1 MSTAVFVCAD
11 SPDILLDGV
20 QAEAV
25 EGLCETPSRISE
37 KLGGADR
44 VVLLLHGSH
53 YDLADVQKAL
63 RSVEVD
69 PLGAQ
74 ILDVPPGISESDLE
88 ITLAGL
94 RQRALAFAGSRPEH
108 QKPTTSH
115 VFNRRSLFRPP
126 RPWYRAAPMVD
137 EAKCAAENGCQAC
150 VDVCP
155 QDAYRWQQG
164 RIHFNKD
171 LCEPCGRCVSVC
183 PTEAIS
189 NPSTTPEM
197 LAAQIRA
204 LVRHGDASVGLRF
217 VCSGARSAEPV
228 SGWHE
233 IVVPCTG
240 MVPGT
245 WLLTALLMGAG
256 SVTAVNC
263 TDGGCPRGLDGHSRT
278 AIDLARS
285 ALTAADLDPDLVPMQ
300 MGEVIGRPIARA
312 DFTAPFTHAGDAEA
326 MLALDSI
333 SQRGLDV
340 THIGSSL
347 GVVTIDSESCT
358 LCAQCAQTC
367 PTTAIQAGFDLDTVT
382 LSFDAAACTN
392 CGQCTIACPE
402 IERGAIRVTAKIDSD
417 LLRAGRQTINKGIVL
432 VCESCGKPVAPAPM
446 MDRIGELLG
455 EEFEDTM
462 QFLSRR
468 CMDCRGLT

>member
-20 QAEAV
+20 EVNAI
-25 EGLCETPSRISE
+25 EGLCETPLRIAE
-37 KLGGADR
+37 QLGGADR
-44 VVLLLHGSH
+44 VVLLLHESH

-69 PLGAQ
+69 PLGSQ
-74 ILDVPPGISESDLE
+74 ILDVPLGISESDLE
-88 ITLAGL
+88 ATLAGL
-94 RQRALAFAGSRPEH
+94 RQRALAYAGSRPEH
-108 QKPTTSH
+108 QKPTIPH
-115 VFNRRSLFRPP
+115 VFNRRSLFRAP

-137 EAKCAAENGCQAC
+137 EAKCAAVDGCQAC
-150 VDVCP
+150 VEPCP
-155 QDAYRWQQG
+155 QGAYRWQQG
-164 RIHFNKD
+164 RIHFNRD
-171 LCEPCGRCVSVC
+171 LCEPCGMCVSAC

-189 NPSTTPEM
+189 IPSTTPKM
-197 LAAQIRA
+197 LAAQVGA
-204 LVRHGDASVGLRF
+204 LVGHGDAPVGLRF
-217 VCSGARSAEPV
+217 VCRGARSAESVP
-228 SGWHE
+228 GWHE

-256 SVTAVNC
+256 SVTAASC
-263 TDGGCPRGLDGHSRT
+263 ADADCQRGLDEHSRT
-278 AIDLARS
+278 AVDLARS
-285 ALTAADLDPDLVPMQ
+285 VLTAADLDPNLVPLQ
-300 MGEVIGRPIARA
+300 MGDVIREPIART

-326 MLALDSI
+326 MLVLDSI
-333 SQRGLDV
+333 SPKGLDV
-340 THIGSSL
+340 THTGSSL
-347 GVVTIDSESCT
+347 GVVTIDPESCT

-367 PTTAIQAGFDLDTVT
+367 PTTAIQAGFEEDTVT
-382 LSFDAAACTN
+382 LSFNAAACTN

-402 IERGAIRVTAKIDSD
+402 VERGAIRVAARIDSD
-417 LLRAGRQTINKGIVL
+417 LLRSGRRTINEGVVL
-432 VCESCGKPVAPAPM
+432 VCESCGKPVAPEPM

-462 QFLSRR
+462 QFLTRR